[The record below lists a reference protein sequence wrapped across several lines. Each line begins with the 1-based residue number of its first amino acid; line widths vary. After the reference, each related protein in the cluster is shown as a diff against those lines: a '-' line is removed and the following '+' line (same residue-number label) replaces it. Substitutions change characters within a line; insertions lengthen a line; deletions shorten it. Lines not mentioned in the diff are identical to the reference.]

1 MEAQTDLI
9 TAILYSVSGALI
21 LAITGMIIHAYNR
34 ILKTQDAFLE
44 ALSAIKVEQAEQF
57 MLIDANKDHIVRVE
71 RILESQSDEM
81 ADKIVMKLRAMSG
94 SNHTG
99 KK

>member
-44 ALSAIKVEQAEQF
+44 ALGKIRIEQTKHAIK
-57 MLIDANKDHIVRVE
+57 IDSTKEHVTRLE
-71 RILESQSDEM
+71 RIVNDESDIM
-81 ADKIVMKLRAMSG
+81 ADKIVTKLRAAG
-94 SNHTG
+94 G
-99 KK
+99 F

>member
-21 LAITGMIIHAYNR
+21 LCIVGMIIHAYNR

-44 ALSAIKVEQAEQF
+44 ALSEIRLEQVEHFKDIEN
-57 MLIDANKDHIVRVE
+57 NKEHIMRIERV
-71 RILESQSDEM
+71 ITNQSEEV
-81 ADKIVMKLRAMSG
+81 ADKIVTKLKAAG
-94 SNHTG
+94 G
-99 KK
+99 F